1 MKEGRRTL
9 TLGVRNKS
17 GVRSLQDACRHKIL
31 QRIGV
36 DNIQNVWVLPL
47 PTVIKEF
54 LCTFNIP
61 TDFALDD
68 MHVEYNFNFP
78 NHVHHKVHQIYPG
91 KCTFSGTNILL
102 KSERRN
108 EVCTTC
114 NCSGSQQMISAKTRE
129 MWSDFRHQNL
139 MTCHLQLHDN
149 ESDRVFHVF
158 DLPVVNFEELI
169 FKVNFQGR
177 RIPEVLIWE
186 TIFQLSDLLM
196 YLGSHGVYPW
206 ELCQPRH
213 IVINERGRILMENM
227 LLYLPMKS
235 GSHLQFQTSSCTY
248 VPPEVLQWGYVGPEN
263 LVWGLGAIIH
273 AMSSQSLSTG
283 LVRENEK
290 FYDDSYSVQ
299 IQNLVAAC
307 VDPRP
312 LCRPTLETIASL
324 SSLVLSKCYATKQ
337 SKLTL
342 LELYEMSRM

>member
-1 MKEGRRTL
+1 
-9 TLGVRNKS
+9 
-17 GVRSLQDACRHKIL
+17 
-31 QRIGV
+31 
-36 DNIQNVWVLPL
+36 
-47 PTVIKEF
+47 
-54 LCTFNIP
+54 
-61 TDFALDD
+61 
-68 MHVEYNFNFP
+68 
-78 NHVHHKVHQIYPG
+78 
-91 KCTFSGTNILL
+91 
-102 KSERRN
+102 
-108 EVCTTC
+108 
-114 NCSGSQQMISAKTRE
+114 
-129 MWSDFRHQNL
+129 
-139 MTCHLQLHDN
+139 
-149 ESDRVFHVF
+149 
-158 DLPVVNFEELI
+158 
-169 FKVNFQGR
+169 
-177 RIPEVLIWE
+177 
-186 TIFQLSDLLM
+186 M

-283 LVRENEK
+283 LVQENEK
-290 FYDDSYSVQ
+290 FYNDSYSVQ
-299 IQNLVAAC
+299 MQNLVAAC